1 MAAPGNGNKSTSI
14 DNIPSSTPVYAI
26 LHFDLEDEEGER
38 RLRECLDAPKVMS
51 AIDEYARW
59 LRNKVK
65 YGDDDA
71 AEKLTEVWDEWF
83 ECFISRGLSV
93 PGWE

>member
-26 LHFDLEDEEGER
+26 LHFDLDDDDGEGER
-38 RLRECLDAPKVMS
+38 RLHECLDAPKVLRAVGEYEQWLS
-51 AIDEYARW
+51 AVIDQ
-59 LRNKVK
+59 
-65 YGDDDA
+65 GH
-71 AEKLTEVWDEWF
+71 
-83 ECFISRGLSV
+83 GLSPEYTRDKLFDCFAENCVKV